1 MDRSTIFIDWRTQLC
16 QSCIKFS
23 LTHRSA
29 QDDQYLNRF
38 FEDIYKLILKLL
50 WTFEG
55 SKCQKEFPKITK
67 WGWYGQDGGIGRL

>member
-38 FEDIYKLILKLL
+38 FEDIYKLILKFL